1 MGIPKGGIAFFD
13 SGIGG
18 LTVLDACRKFF
29 PNEIFY
35 YYGDN
40 KHAPY
45 GNLPI
50 KKINRYVHRA
60 FKRFQRLRVWAA
72 VVACNTATAVCI
84 EELRKKFSFPI
95 VGTEPAVLSAA
106 KNGGQIFVLVT
117 RATYESIRF
126 KKLCEYASQLF
137 SSSTIR
143 SFACDN
149 LAGEIEKHIVEQDA
163 DFTSLLPK
171 GNPKS
176 VVLGCTHYVYITKQI
191 ADFYGCEVFNGNRGI
206 AKRLYNVLIKN
217 ELAQPPVDPSQPLN
231 DKNSFLKPPKTTFV
245 PSKKKKRKIK
255 NYRRCKKKKL
265 LTRGEKRLFFMGSG
279 RRYNKK
285 IYKQMFVL

>member
-40 KHAPY
+40 RHAPY
-45 GNLPI
+45 GNLSI
-50 KKINRYVHRA
+50 KKISRYVHRA
-60 FKRFQRLRVWAA
+60 FKRFQRLHVWAA
-72 VVACNTATAVCI
+72 VVACNTVTAVCI

-95 VGTEPAVLSAA
+95 IGTEPAVLSAA
-106 KNGGQIFVLVT
+106 KNGGEIFVLVT
-117 RATYESIRF
+117 RATYESVRF
-126 KKLCEYASQLF
+126 KKLCEYSSQLF
-137 SSSTIR
+137 SNSTIR

-163 DFTSLLPK
+163 DFTPCLPK

-191 ADFYGCEVFNGNRGI
+191 ADFYDCEVFNGNRGI
-206 AKRLYNVLIKN
+206 AKRLYNILIGN
-217 ELAQPPVDPSQPLN
+217 ELTQPSIDTSQPLDGEN
-231 DKNSFLKPPKTTFV
+231 RFLKPQKTTFA
-245 PSKKKKRKIK
+245 PSKKKKRKVK
-255 NYRRCKKKKL
+255 NGRRFRKKKL
-265 LTRGEKRLFFMGSG
+265 STSGKKRLFFMGSG
-279 RRYNKK
+279 GKYNKK
-285 IYKQMFVL
+285 IYEQRFVL

>member
-40 KHAPY
+40 RHAPY
-45 GNLPI
+45 GNLSI
-50 KKINRYVHRA
+50 KKISRYVHRA
-60 FKRFQRLRVWAA
+60 FKRFQRLHVWAA
-72 VVACNTATAVCI
+72 VVACNTVTAVCI

-95 VGTEPAVLSAA
+95 IGTEPAVLSAA
-106 KNGGQIFVLVT
+106 KNGGEIFVLVT
-117 RATYESIRF
+117 RATYESVRF
-126 KKLCEYASQLF
+126 KKLCEYSSQLF
-137 SSSTIR
+137 SNSTIR

-163 DFTSLLPK
+163 DFTPCLPK

-191 ADFYGCEVFNGNRGI
+191 ADFYDCEVFNGNRGI
-206 AKRLYNVLIKN
+206 AKRLYNILIGN
-217 ELAQPPVDPSQPLN
+217 ELTQPSIDTSQPLDGEN
-231 DKNSFLKPPKTTFV
+231 RFLKPQKTTFA
-245 PSKKKKRKIK
+245 PSKKKKRKVK
-255 NYRRCKKKKL
+255 NGRRFRKKKL
-265 LTRGEKRLFFMGSG
+265 STSGEKRLFFMGSG
-279 RRYNKK
+279 GKYNKK
-285 IYKQMFVL
+285 IYEQMFVL